1 VSLHLVDFRVGT
13 DDSEHLAVDVEMCSL
28 VLELRQK
35 EKELSKMN
43 NEMKVRTSHESI
55 CDY

>member
-1 VSLHLVDFRVGT
+1 VVSFELGCGA

-35 EKELSKMN
+35 EKELAKMN
-43 NEMKVRTSHESI
+43 NEMKVRTFQSN
-55 CDY
+55 